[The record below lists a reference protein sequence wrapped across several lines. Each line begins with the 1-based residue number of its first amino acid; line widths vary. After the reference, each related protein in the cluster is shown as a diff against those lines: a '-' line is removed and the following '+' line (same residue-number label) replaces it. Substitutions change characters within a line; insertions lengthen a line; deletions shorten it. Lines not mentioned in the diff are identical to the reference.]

1 MNQQE
6 SFPVVFSDD
15 VHGSSD
21 THCSDYRAFC
31 SPLAVFVQIQVVLAR
46 SSRVITAT
54 DIDPVTWLACLQV
67 EGKNAYQFCLQPPNA
82 PAFIGNTVK
91 PEQLFHRKWLG
102 IQSEALAGTVPED
115 VCNDVVVQPK
125 KSIRKLP
132 RVQHLYAKLT
142 GRLKSEDDEFEI
154 LSCGD
159 GTNEE
164 KLVKQKVEL
173 ALHMDLNVLLFYYV
187 VIDILFLIGHMIL
200 SRRIRA
206 PPPPLTVGALKQ
218 FYNFTGVPEPNNS
231 TVPVKEALKDSIRI
245 RYLHGHLFYLLKSVK
260 DGVNMKGYYVW
271 ASHDNFEWASGYTIR
286 FGLTFIDYKNNLKRH
301 LKYSALWLKM
311 YLLN

>member
-21 THCSDYRAFC
+21 THCSDY
-31 SPLAVFVQIQVVLAR
+31 PLAVFVQIQVVLAR

-54 DIDPVTWLACLQV
+54 DIDPVTWLACLQ
-67 EGKNAYQFCLQPPNA
+67 
-82 PAFIGNTVK
+82 

-142 GRLKSEDDEFEI
+142 GRLKSEDDE
-154 LSCGD
+154 
-159 GTNEE
+159 
-164 KLVKQKVEL
+164 
-173 ALHMDLNVLLFYYV
+173 V

-245 RYLHGHLFYLLKSVK
+245 RYLHDHLFYLLKSVK